1 MQNKYKLLIKVPTK
15 ASIEILTNYFLIV
28 YAFLLPVST
37 HYSKTIFI
45 FILIGFLFTS
55 NFQKKVI
62 DVLRNRLVQAFLLFY
77 LIHFLWFFGS
87 DNLLIAKFK
96 ILDFRYI
103 LYIIIFATVIK
114 EQYKEKI
121 LNGFIF
127 GILFSEIVSYL
138 MFFNILPDYIT
149 VKAYSTNVPF
159 MQSYTQYAVILS
171 LSLGLMI
178 YKIINGN
185 TSIITK
191 TLYSFF
197 FLSASTNIFII
208 DSKLGYGLYSIS
220 ILTVILFIFRKKI
233 SKKIIFFTF
242 LLIGTTYILA
252 YSNSS
257 IVKSK
262 VYSIKHGL
270 VNAYEKQE
278 YQGSV
283 GLRIGWWIYSYDVFK
298 NNILFGVG
306 TGDHLDEVKKI
317 VDLDTKNKAA
327 LSVALTS
334 GGNGS
339 LHSEYLDNLI
349 QFGLIGLFVFLN
361 IFYSI
366 YKTSSTNSTIELLK
380 YLLLIIFL
388 TNSTVSL
395 IFIHSTL
402 GKIFILLSALLVSQQ
417 KKNSCSSYN

>member
-1 MQNKYKLLIKVPTK
+1 MQNKYKLLIKIPTRE
-15 ASIEILTNYFLIV
+15 SIEILTNYFLIA

-37 HYSKTIFI
+37 HYAKTIFI

-55 NFQKKVI
+55 NFQKKIVN
-62 DVLRNRLVQAFLLFY
+62 VLQNRLVQAFLLFY
-77 LIHFLWFFGS
+77 LMHLLWFFGS
-87 DNLLIAKFK
+87 ENLLIAKFK

-121 LNGFIF
+121 LNSFIF
-127 GILFSEIVSYL
+127 GILFSEIISYL

-159 MQSYTQYAVILS
+159 MQSYTQYAVLLS
-171 LSLGLMI
+171 LSLGLII
-178 YKIINGN
+178 YKLVNYN
-185 TSIITK
+185 TSIIIK
-191 TLYSFF
+191 TVYTFF
-197 FLSASTNIFII
+197 FLSASINIFII
-208 DSKLGYGLYSIS
+208 GSKLGYGLYSIA
-220 ILTVILFIFRKKI
+220 ILTAIVFIFKKKI
-233 SKKIIFFTF
+233 SKKIIFFS
-242 LLIGTTYILA
+242 LLFITTTYLLA
-252 YSNSS
+252 YSNSAV
-257 IVKSK
+257 VKSK
-262 VYSIKHGL
+262 VDSISHGL
-270 VNAYEKQE
+270 INAYKKQE
-278 YQGSV
+278 YKDSI

-317 VDLDTKNKAA
+317 VNLDKKNKTA

-349 QFGLIGLFVFLN
+349 QFGLIGLLLFLN
-361 IFYSI
+361 IFYAI
-366 YKTSSTNSTIELLK
+366 YKTSSTNSTLELLK

-417 KKNSCSSYN
+417 KNFSNSSYN